1 MHCNVNRLVLLNFE
15 EQNVVYFSCLWFC
28 YSVLVTD
35 QPAGCSGL
43 KHFIVVLVVPT
54 IALFFFNLSF
64 STRSPTIVL
73 IFDFLVDFVSKLFAN
88 KTEFLWFNNDANT

>member
-1 MHCNVNRLVLLNFE
+1 MHCNVNRLVLLHFE

-28 YSVLVTD
+28 YSVLVTG

-54 IALFFFNLSF
+54 IALFFF
-64 STRSPTIVL
+64 STRSLTIVL
-73 IFDFLVDFVSKLFAN
+73 SFDFLVDFVSKLFAN
-88 KTEFLWFNNDANT
+88 KTELLWFNNDANT